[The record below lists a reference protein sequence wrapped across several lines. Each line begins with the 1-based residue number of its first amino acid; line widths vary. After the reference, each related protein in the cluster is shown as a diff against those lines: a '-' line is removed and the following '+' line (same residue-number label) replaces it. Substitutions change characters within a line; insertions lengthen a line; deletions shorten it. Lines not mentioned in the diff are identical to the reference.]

1 MKARSLHGEH
11 ILFVVHERLPDQTGA
26 KILRHQDRNPLI
38 DAQNIGV
45 IPVGG
50 RMEGVHEPVAAPGLF
65 APFGAH
71 RAEHRDTCSH
81 LTILVRA
88 G

>member
-1 MKARSLHGEH
+1 
-11 ILFVVHERLPDQTGA
+11 
-26 KILRHQDRNPLI
+26 
-38 DAQNIGV
+38 
-45 IPVGG
+45 
-50 RMEGVHEPVAAPGLF
+50 MEGVHKPVAAPGLF